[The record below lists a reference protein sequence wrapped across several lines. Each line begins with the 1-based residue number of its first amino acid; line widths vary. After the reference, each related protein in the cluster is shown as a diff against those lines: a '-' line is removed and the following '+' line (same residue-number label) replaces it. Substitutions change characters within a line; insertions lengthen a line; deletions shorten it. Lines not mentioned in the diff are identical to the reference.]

1 MTDWAERQGI
11 CDRCAPL
18 GQKFYERRL
27 GACHTCVKAVTQS
40 KKLLVL
46 TWFTDCKENNKKA
59 VKFMIS
65 SEDENLLFLQPY
77 LKLFMLESV

>member
-1 MTDWAERQGI
+1 MTVVLLLVKSFMKDALELVTPVQ
-11 CDRCAPL
+11 
-18 GQKFYERRL
+18 
-27 GACHTCVKAVTQS
+27 KAVTQS

-59 VKFMIS
+59 MKFMIS